1 MANNKRGGRGV
12 IAVRTRWAVL
22 SLLAVGLIFALTAC
36 MGQWFTQEQIATLI
50 IGDPVA
56 AGGKW
61 EVLIS
66 VANMPDG
73 GLASMAVYIDGME
86 YTVPLISNIVVT
98 GLNGFTV
105 LASEFNDAT
114 GKGRFVIA
122 NPATGSTGGT
132 VLKLTFDATG
142 VLTSADIAFDKI
154 HTDLGSHF
162 NTLIN
167 PWNLVTDKA
176 YYAK

>member
-1 MANNKRGGRGV
+1 M
-12 IAVRTRWAVL
+12 IAVRSRTVVL
-22 SLLAVGLIFALTAC
+22 GLLTVGLILALTAC

-61 EVLIS
+61 QVLIS

-73 GLASMAVYIDGME
+73 GLASMAVDVDGMT
-86 YTVPLISNIVVT
+86 YTIPLISNIVAT

-122 NPATGSTGGT
+122 NPTSGSTGGT
-132 VLKLTFDATG
+132 ILKLTFDATG
-142 VLTSADIAFDKI
+142 AVTAADIGTGKFTQNKI
-154 HTDLGSHF
+154 ALGSAL
-162 NTLIN
+162 NTLITG
-167 PWNLVTDKA
+167 WNLGTNKA

>member
-1 MANNKRGGRGV
+1 MA
-12 IAVRTRWAVL
+12 RTRWVVL
-22 SLLAVGLIFALTAC
+22 GLLAVGLILALTAC

-61 EVLIS
+61 QVLIS
-66 VANMPDG
+66 VANMPHG
-73 GLASMAVYIDGME
+73 GLASMAVEVDGMA
-86 YTVPLISNIVVT
+86 YTVPLISNIVAT

-114 GKGRFVIA
+114 GEGRFVIA
-122 NPATGSTGGT
+122 NPTSGSTGGT
-132 VLKLTFDATG
+132 ILKLTFDATG
-142 VLTSADIAFDKI
+142 VVASADITFDKTHI
-154 HTDLGSHF
+154 DLGSHL
-162 NTLIN
+162 NTLIT
-167 PWNLVTDKA
+167 PWDLGTLKA